1 MRKNIE
7 TILGQNPL
15 LWCCPSVPQGDGLK
29 YQVVEA
35 DGRWIELNYR
45 RREEDDEDVGHEA

>member
-29 YQVVEA
+29 YQVVET